1 MRIHVL
7 FLSSWFPSKVHSTL
21 GNFVLNHA
29 EAAAKECDVSILYL
43 AKQTAIN
50 NIQLD
55 EEIIDGI
62 RIVRVYYPKNGF
74 FFRTRFKAFKVGY
87 RHLFANKNL
96 PNIIQMNM
104 IWPEGWQAWFLKK
117 KFKIPYC
124 ISDNWTGY
132 HADQR
137 APLSFFQKKYMQF
150 IANNSSKLIPVTSH
164 LESAMRHINFKVES
178 EIIPNVINLNI
189 FTSERKADSNTIQF
203 LHVSHLDDNH
213 KNISGIL
220 RVWKEI
226 AKEHS
231 NVHLKIGGDG
241 PVEKWKSFARQLE
254 IPPRSISFF
263 GTSSSKEIASIMHS
277 SHAFVLFSN

>member
-1 MRIHVL
+1 
-7 FLSSWFPSKVHSTL
+7 
-21 GNFVLNHA
+21 
-29 EAAAKECDVSILYL
+29 
-43 AKQTAIN
+43 
-50 NIQLD
+50 
-55 EEIIDGI
+55 
-62 RIVRVYYPKNGF
+62 
-74 FFRTRFKAFKVGY
+74 
-87 RHLFANKNL
+87 
-96 PNIIQMNM
+96 
-104 IWPEGWQAWFLKK
+104 
-117 KFKIPYC
+117 
-124 ISDNWTGY
+124 
-132 HADQR
+132 
-137 APLSFFQKKYMQF
+137 
-150 IANNSSKLIPVTSH
+150 KLIPVTSH

-220 RVWKEI
+220 RVWKEF

-277 SHAFVLFSN
+277 SHAFVLFSNYENLPLVIIEAMACGLAVISTDVGGCKEFLPLELGHFLIQKKNESELKNALEIAIENATKIDRKAISEFAKEHFSQEVIGKKLNQVYQSILHDKI